1 MIVKK
6 TFTLFSAL
14 VILATTVGVLPAGAA
29 PLQSGFTRQIPS
41 GGTTSFAAAAPSA
54 DSGIQQPEFAAG
66 EEDSEGADAVAGDS
80 HHGVDRS
87 LSGATTGPDRAYA
100 GGSSPLSGTMPAPGA
115 LITVG
120 ETTFARRVRAAT
132 VPVVV
137 MFRSSRCQACRAL
150 GTNIA
155 RLADRYAGQLV
166 VLSVDVDRVPLLA
179 EQYGVSAVPT
189 LLVLHHG
196 DELTRMV
203 GFAPEPLLRLFDQVV
218 GGDLTPG
225 MLWSPT
231 EQAFEDALIVP
242 LIDGWGWTY
251 RRQVA
256 CPGRAGNPAAPGR
269 VDVLVYDAD
278 AAAPLTLFEDK
289 RQIASNAALQQAM
302 LQARGYAQAL
312 RLASFVVAAPAGM
325 WVYQLRDERARLM
338 QSFSSL
344 DVATH
349 PEVVKH
355 TLRWLQEGS

>member
-1 MIVKK
+1 M
-6 TFTLFSAL
+6 S
-14 VILATTVGVLPAGAA
+14 
-29 PLQSGFTRQIPS
+29 
-41 GGTTSFAAAAPSA
+41 
-54 DSGIQQPEFAAG
+54 
-66 EEDSEGADAVAGDS
+66 
-80 HHGVDRS
+80 
-87 LSGATTGPDRAYA
+87 
-100 GGSSPLSGTMPAPGA
+100 APGG
-115 LITVG
+115 LIAVG
-120 ETTFARRVRAAT
+120 ETTFARWVRVAA

-137 MFRSSRCQACRAL
+137 MFRAARCDACRAL
-150 GTNIA
+150 GTNVA

-166 VLSVDVDRVPLLA
+166 VLSVDVERAPLLA

-203 GFAPEPLLRLFDQVV
+203 GFAPEPLLRLLFDQVV

-225 MLWSPT
+225 LLWSPT
-231 EQAFEDALIVP
+231 EQAYEDAVIVP

-256 CPGRAGNPAAPGR
+256 CPGRAGNLAAPGR

-355 TLRWLQEGS
+355 ALRWLQEVS